1 MKNKSLFIS
10 LVSLSYLAVLILMVP
25 NISLPVINTVFAL
38 AVGIAPILIAAYG
51 VKDKKLASKTLQ
63 PYIVVVA
70 FGGLKIFLDF
80 LFTIIL
86 SMTGDA
92 AATAAYFIIQIILAV
107 AVFALAVTILVF
119 FCLKKDAPVVGKF
132 ADKIVGIESE
142 KPKKPETKTE
152 TEQDE
157 IEEN

>member
-10 LVSLSYLAVLILMVP
+10 LVSLSFLAVLILMVP

-38 AVGIAPILIAAYG
+38 VVGIAPILIAAYG

-63 PYIVVVA
+63 PYIIVVA

-92 AATAAYFIIQIILAV
+92 AAAAAYFIIQIILAV

-142 KPKKPETKTE
+142 KPKKAETKEE
-152 TEQDE
+152 TKQDE
-157 IEEN
+157 TTED

>member
-1 MKNKSLFIS
+1 MKNKSLSIS
-10 LVSLSYLAVLILMVP
+10 LISLSFLAVLILMVP
-25 NISLPVINTVFAL
+25 NITLPVVNTFFAL
-38 AVGIAPILIAAYG
+38 AVGIVPILIAAFG
-51 VKDKKLASKTLQ
+51 VKDKKLASKTSQLYM
-63 PYIVVVA
+63 PVVA
-70 FGGLKIFLDF
+70 FGGLKILLDF
-80 LFTIIL
+80 LFTVII

-157 IEEN
+157 IEES